1 MGFSMTDNQ
10 QIQEDLRNLPKHSLN
25 KEQKQRI
32 ISKLTSEQYSNNRQ
46 SYIKPIMAVIF
57 SFAVLCIL
65 VMTQFYGTDERNLT
79 SDKQE
84 QNRIDFVAQEG
95 KKFVLTDTKQE
106 VIGIKG
112 KVALLNVFEHF
123 VADDKRRVA
132 KLMTFYWGNPS
143 ELVGKTYRV
152 DAINTNSEEITLS
165 EGKLNSALNSEDA
178 HVLHQFKPFPSEGTW
193 KLSFYVEDNL
203 FEEFTLDVLPPFP
216 KTKHYILLE
225 SPLEINIDKSTTINI
240 NSSWKNKKE
249 IEVKLFDEKGKVV
262 DQDIFKQDV
271 IDYDP
276 SSNAQYFIFS
286 GKLNFPK
293 QGKWTLEIDGEQTQ
307 SFSN

>member
-1 MGFSMTDNQ
+1 MKDNQ

-32 ISKLTSEQYSNNRQ
+32 ILRLTSEESSINRKLF
-46 SYIKPIMAVIF
+46 IKPIFAVIF
-57 SFAVLCIL
+57 SFAVLIIL
-65 VMTQFYGTDERNLT
+65 VMTQFYGMDEGRHTANQ
-79 SDKQE
+79 QE
-84 QNRIDFVAQEG
+84 HEQIDFVAQEG
-95 KKFVLTDTKQE
+95 KRFLTDTKQD
-106 VIGIKG
+106 VFGIKG
-112 KVALLNVFEHF
+112 KVALLGLVPF
-123 VADDKRRVA
+123 VAEDKRRVS
-132 KLMTFYWGNPS
+132 KLMTFFWGNPA

-152 DAINTNSEEITLS
+152 NALNTNNEEITLY
-165 EGKLNSALNSEDA
+165 EGKLDSAINSEDA
-178 HVLHQFKPFPSEGTW
+178 HIGHQFKPFPSEGKW
-193 KLSFYVEDNL
+193 KLSFYVDDKL
-203 FEEFTLDVLPPFP
+203 YEEFTLDVLPPFP
-216 KTKHYILLE
+216 KTKHYILLD

-276 SSNAQYFIFS
+276 SSNAQNYIFS

-293 QGKWTLEIDGEQTQ
+293 QGKWTLVIDGEQTQ
-307 SFSN
+307 SFNN

>member
-1 MGFSMTDNQ
+1 MTDNQ

-32 ISKLTSEQYSNNRQ
+32 ILRLTSEESSINRKLF
-46 SYIKPIMAVIF
+46 IKPIFAVIF
-57 SFAVLCIL
+57 SFAVLSIL
-65 VMTQFYGTDERNLT
+65 VMTQFYRTDEGKLT
-79 SDKQE
+79 ADQQE
-84 QNRIDFVAQEG
+84 HEQIDFVAEEG
-95 KKFVLTDTKQE
+95 KRFVLTDTKQE

-112 KVALLNVFEHF
+112 KVALLGFEPF
-123 VADDKRRVA
+123 VAEDKRRVA
-132 KLMTFYWGNPS
+132 KLMTFFWGDPA

-152 DAINTNSEEITLS
+152 DAINTNNEEIILS
-165 EGKLNSALNSEDA
+165 EGKLDSALNSEDA

-203 FEEFTLDVLPPFP
+203 FEEFTLGVLPPFP

-225 SPLEINIDKSTTINI
+225 SPLEVNIDKSTTINI

-249 IEVKLFDEKGKVV
+249 IEVRLFDEKGKVV

-271 IDYDP
+271 IDYDS
-276 SSNAQYFIFS
+276 SSNAHYYIFS

>member
-1 MGFSMTDNQ
+1 MNDNQ
-10 QIQEDLRNLPKHSLN
+10 QIREDLRNLPKHSLN

-32 ISKLTSEQYSNNRQ
+32 ISRITSEQYSNNRQ
-46 SYIKPIMAVIF
+46 SFIKPLIAVIL
-57 SFAVLCIL
+57 SFAVLSIL

-79 SDKQE
+79 SDNQE
-84 QNRIDFVAQEG
+84 HNQIDFVAKEG
-95 KKFVLTDTKQE
+95 NKFVLSDTKQE

-152 DAINTNSEEITLS
+152 DAINTSNKEITLS
-165 EGKLNSALNSEDA
+165 EGKLNTALNSEHA
-178 HVLHQFKPFPSEGTW
+178 HVLHQFIPFPSEGTW

-203 FEEFTLDVLPPFP
+203 YEEFTLDVLPRFP
-216 KTKHYILLE
+216 KTKHYILLD
-225 SPLEINIDKSTTINI
+225 SPLEINIDKETTINI
-240 NSSWKNKKE
+240 DSSWKNKKE
-249 IEVKLFDEKGKVV
+249 IEVKLYDEKGKVV
-262 DQDIFKQDV
+262 DQDIFKQDD

-276 SSNAQYFIFS
+276 SSNAQSYIFS
-286 GKLNFPK
+286 GKLHFPK
-293 QGKWTLEIDGEQTQ
+293 KGKWTLEIDGEQTK
-307 SFSN
+307 SFNN

>member
-1 MGFSMTDNQ
+1 MTDNQ

-32 ISKLTSEQYSNNRQ
+32 ILRLNSEQYSNNRQ

-65 VMTQFYGTDERNLT
+65 VMTQFYGPDERNLT
-79 SDKQE
+79 SDKEE
-84 QNRIDFVAQEG
+84 QNRIEFVAQEG
-95 KKFVLTDTKQE
+95 KKFVLPDTKQE
-106 VIGIKG
+106 VIGIKD

-178 HVLHQFKPFPSEGTW
+178 HVLHQFIPFPSEGTW

-203 FEEFTLDVLPPFP
+203 YEEFTLDVLPRFP
-216 KTKHYILLE
+216 KTKHYILLD
-225 SPLEINIDKSTTINI
+225 SPLEINIDRETTIYI
-240 NSSWKNKKE
+240 ESSWENKKE

-262 DQDIFKQDV
+262 DQVMFKQDV
-271 IDYDP
+271 MNYDA
-276 SSNAQYFIFS
+276 STNAPVYIFS

>member
-1 MGFSMTDNQ
+1 MKDNQ
-10 QIQEDLRNLPKHSLN
+10 QIQKDLSNLRKYSLN
-25 KEQKQRI
+25 KEQKERI
-32 ISKLTSEQYSNNRQ
+32 ILRLTSEQSSIKRK
-46 SYIKPIMAVIF
+46 SYIKPIIAVIF
-57 SFAVLCIL
+57 SFAVLSIL
-65 VMTQFYGTDERNLT
+65 IMTQFFGMDEGRHT
-79 SDKQE
+79 ADQQE
-84 QNRIDFVAQEG
+84 HEQIDFVAEEG
-95 KKFVLTDTKQE
+95 ERFVLADTKQE

-112 KVALLNVFEHF
+112 KVALLGYVPF
-123 VADDKRRVA
+123 VAEDKRRVA
-132 KLMTFYWGNPS
+132 KLMTFYWGNPA

-152 DAINTNSEEITLS
+152 DAINTNNEKVTLS
-165 EGKLNSALNSEDA
+165 EGKLSSALNSEDA

-203 FEEFTLDVLPPFP
+203 YEEFTLDVLPPFP
-216 KTKHYILLE
+216 KTKHYILLD

-262 DQDIFKQDV
+262 DQDVFKQDV
-271 IDYDP
+271 IDYDS

-293 QGKWTLEIDGEQTQ
+293 HGKWTLEIDGEQTQ